1 MKVEISYDKIETL
14 DGKKVKLDV
23 DKILS
28 RKLSIS
34 DRFRKFLLNN
44 KDVVF
49 TAIDTKRGT
58 KFTGIA
64 YELAEDNS
72 PAKWLFYADD
82 LIAVE
87 G

>member
-28 RKLSIS
+28 RKLSIA

-49 TAIDTKRGT
+49 TAIDTKNGT

-72 PAKWLFYADD
+72 PAKWLFYSDD